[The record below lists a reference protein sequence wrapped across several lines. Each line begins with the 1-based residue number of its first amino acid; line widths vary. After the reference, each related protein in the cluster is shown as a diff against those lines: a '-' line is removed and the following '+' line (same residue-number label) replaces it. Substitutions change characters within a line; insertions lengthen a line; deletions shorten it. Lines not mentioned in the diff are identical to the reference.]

1 MLSLS
6 YLKSIL
12 FVNGHP
18 DIAGID
24 KKDYILEARAGMD
37 GAIQMIQ
44 KKDLPLCIVLE
55 HAERH
60 SLSLHNDGGF
70 HECTQSVWIMEMV
83 GEKED
88 SQAVMERCFTRF
100 KRLYSILINHR
111 EDKPLQGWFE
121 NNEINAY
128 AREAGSYVGYE
139 AFVNFRENDDLSYE
153 PRN

>member
-1 MLSLS
+1 MLSLN

-12 FVNGHP
+12 FVNGCP
-18 DIAGID
+18 DITGID

-44 KKDLPLCIVLE
+44 KKELPLCIVLE

-60 SLSLHNDGGF
+60 SLSLHNGGGF
-70 HECTQSVWIMEMV
+70 HECTQSIWIMEMV
-83 GEKED
+83 GERED
-88 SQAVMERCFTRF
+88 AQEVMERCFNRF
-100 KRLYSILINHR
+100 KRLYSILINHH
-111 EDKPLQGWFE
+111 EDQQMQGWIE

-128 AREAGSYVGYE
+128 AREAGSYVGFE
-139 AFVNFRENDDLSYE
+139 VFINFRANEDLSYG

>member
-1 MLSLS
+1 MLTLN

-12 FVNGHP
+12 FVNGRA
-18 DIAGID
+18 DIDGID
-24 KKDYILEARAGMD
+24 RKERILESRAGMD
-37 GAIQMIQ
+37 GAIQIIQ
-44 KKDLPLCIVLE
+44 NKNLPVCICLE

-60 SLSLHNDGGF
+60 TLSLRNMGGF
-70 HECTQSVWIMEMV
+70 HESTQSVWIMEMV

-88 SQAVMERCFTRF
+88 GQEVMQRCYDRF
-100 KRLYSILINHR
+100 KRLYSILINHC
-111 EDKPLQGWFE
+111 EDKELVGWIE

-139 AFVNFRENDDLSYE
+139 VFINFRENMDLSYA